1 MWGTRPVSVQTSVR
15 MTLLG
20 VMLAL
25 VATPLI
31 CHDFLRRSD
40 AYEADAAL
48 ASAVAHGAAPVFAS
62 ARMASRDDLRE
73 GCNRLVDL
81 PDVLAVSIWDPSGRL
96 LAHASRLG
104 RSSNMLRAFPKAEQV
119 AAAPMHVAL
128 RSRSPEASGAAHLA
142 FARLDGRVFGGDPH
156 LIGVLVQADPKPEGV
171 WAHFLFFGLPVVA
184 VGLLV
189 FCLGSWWMGRE
200 VVRPISSL
208 AEVDED
214 GVGSTAHSFERNRE
228 LGKIAERLVSLQG
241 ALSAWRNRAQSTERR
256 MDQQVA
262 LETQQISRALKRMR
276 REAWLDPLTRVNNR
290 RFLEDE
296 FKAIFDAQRAA
307 SQDLSVV
314 MLDLDHFKLLNDT
327 LGHAAGDEVLRFVG
341 ELLRQCLRTD
351 DIAVRYGGDEFAMI
365 LPGVTME
372 EAGETTDRIL
382 KLFTQRAK
390 MMVNVDPVPS
400 LTAGI
405 ASVVRNS
412 PVSELELLAFADK
425 ALLVAKKASKGRT
438 GFSQAVG
445 STASRIYA
453 TDLTR
458 GGASTAVTT

>member
-25 VATPLI
+25 AATPLI
-31 CHDFLRRSD
+31 CHEFLRRSD
-40 AYEADAAL
+40 ANEADAAL
-48 ASAVAHGAAPVFAS
+48 ASSVAHGAAPVFAS
-62 ARMASRDDLRE
+62 ARMASRDGLRE
-73 GCNRLVDL
+73 GCNQLVRQ
-81 PDVLAVSIWDPSGRL
+81 PDVLAVSIWAPSGRL

-104 RSSNMLRAFPKAEQV
+104 RSSSMLRAFPKPEQV
-119 AAAPMHVAL
+119 AAAPIHMTL
-128 RSRSPEASGAAHLA
+128 RNRNPDSVGFAHLA
-142 FARLDGRVFGGDPH
+142 FARLDGRAFGGDPR
-156 LIGVLVQADPKPEGV
+156 LLGVLVQADPKPEGV
-171 WAHFLFFGLPVVA
+171 WAHFLFFGLPVVV

-200 VVRPISSL
+200 VVRPIHSL
-208 AEVDED
+208 AEAD
-214 GVGSTAHSFERNRE
+214 GDGAGSTAHSFERHRE
-228 LGKIAERLVSLQG
+228 LGKIAERMVSLEG
-241 ALSAWRNRAQSTERR
+241 ALSAWRNRAQRTERR

-262 LETQQISRALKRMR
+262 METQQISRALKCMR

-296 FKAIFDAQRAA
+296 FKAIFDAQREVQ
-307 SQDLSVV
+307 QDLSVV
-314 MLDLDHFKLLNDT
+314 MLDLDHFKQLNDT

-351 DIAVRYGGDEFAMI
+351 DIVVRYGGDEFAMI

-372 EAGETTDRIL
+372 DAGETTDRIL

-405 ASVVRNS
+405 ASVVRNN
-412 PVSELELLAFADK
+412 PVNELELLAFADK
-425 ALLVAKKASKGRT
+425 ALLAAKRAGKGRT
-438 GFSQAVG
+438 GFSRSIG
-445 STASRIYA
+445 STLRRTYA
-453 TDLTR
+453 TALTR
-458 GGASTAVTT
+458 SEASTVVTT